1 MRRLDAPGAL
11 WKDLPAL
18 RAISLWIKIPYTL
31 FVAVLVPVYWV
42 QYGPQNF
49 LWFSD
54 VALFVMLAALWL
66 ESRFLASMAAC
77 GTMLLDTVWNFIFF
91 PKLVMSAGPG
101 GLAGYMF
108 DPEISIY
115 IRALSLFH
123 VALPVIQLW
132 ALYKLGYDARA
143 WKYQAVV
150 GCILLLLAYRL
161 SDLKENVNWVFGII
175 DVPQTWMPP
184 GMYLSLL
191 LIIYPL
197 GVCFPTHLILKRF
210 FHKRGTE
217 RLERYANS

>member
-1 MRRLDAPGAL
+1 M
-11 WKDLPAL
+11 

-54 VALFVMLAALWL
+54 VALLVTLAALWL
-66 ESRFLASMAAC
+66 ESRFLASMAAS
-77 GTMLLDTVWNFIFF
+77 GTLLLDTVWNLFFF
-91 PKLVMSAGPG
+91 PKLIVGAGPG
-101 GLAGYMF
+101 GLVGYMF
-108 DPEISIY
+108 DPEISFY
-115 IRALSLFH
+115 VRALSLFH

-143 WKYQAVV
+143 WKYQAVL
-150 GCILLLLAYRL
+150 GCMLLLLAYRL
-161 SDLKENVNWVFGII
+161 SELKENVNWVFGII

-184 GMYLSLL
+184 GAYLGLL

-210 FHKRGTE
+210 FHKQKPLDTRFRGYDGGEATD
-217 RLERYANS
+217 

>member
-1 MRRLDAPGAL
+1 
-11 WKDLPAL
+11 
-18 RAISLWIKIPYTL
+18 
-31 FVAVLVPVYWV
+31 
-42 QYGPQNF
+42 
-49 LWFSD
+49 
-54 VALFVMLAALWL
+54 
-66 ESRFLASMAAC
+66 
-77 GTMLLDTVWNFIFF
+77 
-91 PKLVMSAGPG
+91 MSAGPG